1 MRLEVDRDVCIGS
14 GNCVLTAP
22 DIFDQDDDGVVTLLV
37 ADPDADQ
44 DQRIQE
50 AVERCPSGALSLVDR
65 EPAR

>member
-37 ADPDADQ
+37 ADPDADS
-44 DQRIQE
+44 DTRIRE
-50 AVERCPSGALSLVDR
+50 AVERCPSGALAMVQR